1 MEKIG
6 ICASIGF
13 VSTGISAAFGGWD
26 NTMSA
31 LVFFMVIDYLTGLAV
46 AGIFKKSTKT
56 ADGGLE
62 SKAGWKGLIRKF
74 SVLAIVLIAAQLDV
88 LLNSSYIRDV
98 VIYSF
103 LANELLSI
111 IENMGLMGVPLPTV
125 LENAVTIL
133 NKKGDKNSNE
143 L

>member
-6 ICASIGF
+6 ICAGIGV
-13 VSTGISAAFGGWD
+13 VSTGISAAFGGLD

-111 IENMGLMGVPLPTV
+111 IENMGLMGVPLPPV
-125 LENAVTIL
+125 LENAVSAL
-133 NKKGDKNSNE
+133 NKKGDKRNE

>member
-6 ICASIGF
+6 ICAGIGV

-74 SVLAIVLIAAQLDV
+74 SVLAIVLIAAQLEV

-111 IENMGLMGVPLPTV
+111 IENM
-125 LENAVTIL
+125 
-133 NKKGDKNSNE
+133 
-143 L
+143 

>member
-6 ICASIGF
+6 ICAGIGV
-13 VSTGISAAFGGWD
+13 VSTGISAVFGGWD

-88 LLNSSYIRDV
+88 LLNSTYIRDV

-111 IENMGLMGVPLPTV
+111 IENMGLMGVPLPPV
-125 LENAVTIL
+125 LENAVSAL
-133 NKKGDKNSNE
+133 NKKGDKRNE

>member
-1 MEKIG
+1 M
-6 ICASIGF
+6 
-13 VSTGISAAFGGWD
+13 
-26 NTMSA
+26 
-31 LVFFMVIDYLTGLAV
+31 
-46 AGIFKKSTKT
+46 
-56 ADGGLE
+56 
-62 SKAGWKGLIRKF
+62 
-74 SVLAIVLIAAQLDV
+74 LIAAQLDV

-133 NKKGDKNSNE
+133 NKKGDKNNNE

>member
-6 ICASIGF
+6 ICAGIGV
-13 VSTGISAAFGGWD
+13 VSAGISAAFGGWD

-56 ADGGLE
+56 TDGGLE

-125 LENAVTIL
+125 LENAVSVL

>member
-6 ICASIGF
+6 ICAGIGV

-26 NTMSA
+26 KTMSA

>member
-6 ICASIGF
+6 ICAGIGV
-13 VSTGISAAFGGWD
+13 VSAGISAAFGGWD

-46 AGIFKKSTKT
+46 AGFFKKSTKT

>member
-6 ICASIGF
+6 ICAGIGV